1 MFDIDYIKLLNGN
14 FKEISKNLKEGDE
27 YVYRFSSGQLSDDF
41 FAPNIS
47 VHAIVGKN
55 GSGKSTLIEI
65 LFRLIN
71 NLSYVLMKF
80 VHRDAADQLCYV
92 FGLYAEVG
100 WHDGIKQGFLRC
112 ENNKVTFRCG
122 DFEIV
127 KEIGDAKEL
136 MIHTVEYNFNNELEV
151 IKEMANHFFYT
162 LSVNY
167 SMQAYIAQDY
177 LGEDTKSVDKKRHKS
192 SQLEDVWINA
202 LFHKNDG
209 YMSPINLNPF
219 RDRGKIDMN
228 KETWLTR
235 SRVAALLQYFK
246 QDGIH
251 LIDNYQLW
259 DVAFVYNRYIVNN
272 YFGSDDLLALY
283 NTIKPTTDEEL
294 LKQREENKN
303 NDDVKHSWIV
313 ELFREALK
321 SEEVNI
327 PKIIID
333 NYKVDV
339 AKLNQLPYELS
350 TIYLICKV
358 LNTGLTYPSYI
369 IKTNSASDYKM
380 IDALTPEC
388 SSKAIDGVLGVIKTI
403 DGDDSHVT
411 LKIRRTLNYLHNYD
425 VIYNIVGDNIMPPDE
440 HLGFTASDYRKAFIK
455 TREGIQEKLTLHNL
469 ELLIPPSIYKMRVFL
484 VKDEDVE
491 NPDGKQIELEHLSSG
506 ERQFVFS
513 LSSIIYHLT
522 NLRSVLEENPKYHRF
537 HIIVDEVEICFHPE
551 YQRVFISKLL
561 ELLTRL
567 RMNERSKLSIWVVTH
582 SPFILSDF
590 PQCNIMYL
598 ENGEQKS
605 AQGIINPFGANI
617 NDIIRQ
623 NFFLAQ
629 GFMGEFSRNCTKS
642 LIHYL
647 DPHEGDGFNDLPD
660 IYKFREWSSRTAKDF
675 INQISEPMLR
685 MQLQRLYRESKRI
698 SKEDKIQELYSEI
711 ERLRNE
717 ENTH

>member
-100 WHDGIKQGFLRC
+100 WHDGIKQGLLRC

-127 KEIGDAKEL
+127 REIGDAKEL
-136 MIHTVEYNFNNELEV
+136 MIHTVEYDFNKELEL

-192 SQLEDVWINA
+192 SLLEDVWINA

-272 YFGSDDLLALY
+272 YFDSDDLLALY
-283 NTIKPTTDEEL
+283 NTIKPTKDEEV

-333 NYKVDV
+333 TYKVDI

-380 IDALTPEC
+380 IDALTPGC

-403 DGDDSHVT
+403 DEDDSHVT

-455 TREGIQEKLTLHNL
+455 TREGIQEKLTLHDL

-484 VKDEDVE
+484 VKDEDVD

-522 NLRSVLEENPKYHRF
+522 NLRSVLEENPKYYRF

-551 YQRVFISKLL
+551 YQRIFISKLL

-567 RMNERSKLSIWVVTH
+567 RMNEKSKLSIWVVTH

-590 PQCNIMYL
+590 PQSNIMYL